1 MDINELRR
9 RREEYLR
16 EALRYN
22 VANPQ
27 WSAFLRGKAAAM
39 EDMIYE
45 INREK
50 KGE

>member
-9 RREEYLR
+9 RREDYMR
-16 EALRYN
+16 EALKCN
-22 VANPQ
+22 ASNPQ